1 MKAEGRA
8 GGPPSRVA
16 VAAGW
21 MVGALLSFMA
31 MAVGGRELAGG
42 LSTFQILFF
51 RSLIGLAVI
60 GLLLWRAGWALART
74 ARPGL
79 HLVRNLAHFG
89 GQFGWFL
96 GLGYIPLAEVF
107 AIEFTTPIWTA
118 IWAALLL
125 GERVTGPRAAAV
137 GLGLAGLLLILRPG
151 LQAVQPV
158 ALAVLASAVCY
169 ALSHTLT
176 RRLALND
183 APLTILFF
191 MTVIQLPMGLILSLP
206 SWRWP
211 MAEQWPWLMLVG
223 LSALSAHYCM
233 ARALALADATVVV
246 PLDFLRLPL
255 IAVVGAVFYGEP
267 LAAPVFGGAA
277 LMLLGNW
284 INLRAEGRRRAPPTR
299 AEASATESS

>member
-1 MKAEGRA
+1 MQPARA
-8 GGPPSRVA
+8 ARSPVA
-16 VAAGW
+16 LAAAW
-21 MVGALLSFMA
+21 MAGALLSFMA

-51 RSLIGLAVI
+51 RSLIGLGAI
-60 GLLLWRAGWALART
+60 SLLLWRAGWGQART

-79 HLVRNLAHFG
+79 HLARNLAHFG
-89 GQFGWFL
+89 GQFGWFY
-96 GLGYIPLAEVF
+96 GLGFIPLAEVF

-118 IWAALLL
+118 LWAALLL

-151 LQAVQPV
+151 LQGVHPA

-176 RRLALND
+176 RRLALGD
-183 APLTILFF
+183 TPLTILLY
-191 MTVIQLPMGLILSLP
+191 MTVIQLPLGLIPSLAG
-206 SWRWP
+206 WRWP
-211 MAEQWPWLMLVG
+211 AAELWPWLVVVG

-246 PLDFLRLPL
+246 PLDFMRLPL
-255 IAVVGAVFYGEP
+255 IAVVGALLYGEP
-267 LAAPVFGGAA
+267 LSALVLAGAA

-284 INLRAEGRRRAPPTR
+284 INLRAEGRRRAAPPPAL
-299 AEASATESS
+299 AEGRATERP